1 MCLAMRKLLAALLVL
16 FPALAVAGG
25 GFLSGAEDVP
35 LPPPLTEAPS
45 GGMLFDSPQGR
56 IVDANASGDLAEAQ
70 VIAFY
75 AQTLPQLGWTRISDT
90 EYRSETETL
99 RLTLRPAKK
108 SGLTVHYNLTPN
120 H

>member
-1 MCLAMRKLLAALLVL
+1 MRTLFATFLVL
-16 FPALAVAGG
+16 LPAVVFAGG

-35 LPPPLTEAPS
+35 LPPPLSEAPS
-45 GGMLFDSPQGR
+45 SGMVFDSPQGR
-56 IVDANASGDLAEAQ
+56 IVDADATGDMTEAEL
-70 VIAFY
+70 IAFY

-99 RLTLRPAKK
+99 RLTLRPGKK

>member
-1 MCLAMRKLLAALLVL
+1 MRKLLATLLVL

-35 LPPPLTEAPS
+35 LPPTLTEAPGS
-45 GGMLFDSPQGR
+45 GMVFDSPQGR
-56 IVDANASGDLAEAQ
+56 IVEADATGDMTEAQ

-99 RLTLRPAKK
+99 RLTIRPKQP
-108 SGLTVHYNLTPN
+108 LTVHYNLAPN

>member
-1 MCLAMRKLLAALLVL
+1 MRKLFATFLVL
-16 FPALAVAGG
+16 LPAIAVAGG

-35 LPPPLTEAPS
+35 LPPTLIEAAGS
-45 GGMLFDSPQGR
+45 GMVFDSPQGR
-56 IVDANASGDLAEAQ
+56 IVDADATGELTEAQ

-75 AQTLPQLGWTRISDT
+75 VQTLPQLGWTRISDL

-99 RLTLRPAKK
+99 RLAIRPGKK
-108 SGLTVHYNLTPN
+108 SGLSVHFNLTPN

>member
-1 MCLAMRKLLAALLVL
+1 MRKLFATLLVL
-16 FPALAVAGG
+16 LPALAAAGG

-35 LPPPLTEAPS
+35 LPPTLTEAS
-45 GGMLFDSPQGR
+45 AGGMVFDSPQGR
-56 IVDANASGDLAEAQ
+56 IVDADATGDMTEAQ

-75 AQTLPQLGWTRISDT
+75 AQTLPQLGWTRISDN

-99 RLTLRPAKK
+99 RITFRPAHKP
-108 SGLTVHYNLTPN
+108 GLAVHYNLAPN

>member
-1 MCLAMRKLLAALLVL
+1 MRKLVAALLAL
-16 FPALAVAGG
+16 LPAIAVAGA

-35 LPPPLTEAPS
+35 LPPTLTETPGS
-45 GGMLFDSPQGR
+45 GMVFDSPQGR
-56 IVDANASGDLAEAQ
+56 IVDADASGDVTQDQ

-90 EYRSETETL
+90 DYRSETETL
-99 RLTLRPAKK
+99 RLTLRPGKK
-108 SGLTVHYNLTPN
+108 SGLTVHFNLTPN